1 VTVSRDVIA
10 EFRRH
15 RFGGKEC
22 AAAAVRLVLTLLEQN
37 RNMIGDRLAA
47 GMTAMLS
54 GLLLLLVLLLWVIDA
69 IGNRARDS

>member
-1 VTVSRDVIA
+1 M
-10 EFRRH
+10 
-15 RFGGKEC
+15 
-22 AAAAVRLVLTLLEQN
+22 LLTLLEQN
-37 RNMIGDRLAA
+37 RNMIGDQLAA